1 MSERNPVYNLIPF
14 MQGDTWTMTVQV
26 QDNNGAAKDL
36 TGYTAK
42 FQIRDRAGSTA
53 LLSLTQASGIAITA
67 ATGTLVITITAAQ
80 SAAFTFNKAKY
91 ALQVTSSGGVV
102 TTLMHGD
109 VEIISR
115 IAL

>member
-1 MSERNPVYNLIPF
+1 MSDRNPIYNLIEF

-42 FQIRDRAGSTA
+42 FQIRNKASSTS
-53 LLSLTQASGIAITA
+53 LLSLTESSGIAITA

-91 ALQVTSSGGVV
+91 ALQITSSGGVV
-102 TTLMHGD
+102 TTILHGD
-109 VEIISR
+109 MSIISR
-115 IAL
+115 IAQ